1 MTASATASPGGPGVE
16 PTLDEVRAR
25 AGTSGFTLLDVL
37 PAASYAAGH
46 LPGASSLPVADIS
59 SRAAALLPDLNADI
73 VVYCGGPT

>member
-1 MTASATASPGGPGVE
+1 MTNPTSVSPGRPGSE

-25 AGTSGFTLLDVL
+25 AGTPGFTLVDVL
-37 PAASYAAGH
+37 PAASYAEGH

-59 SRAAALLPDLNADI
+59 SRAAVILPDLDADI